1 MDAGQGLMASLDY
14 PDLKKVGK
22 MGFLSVLHIVFA
34 VIVILLV
41 LIQDSKGGG
50 MGGAFGGGTSSN
62 SLLGPTGATSF
73 LAKLTRYVVIG
84 FAITSIILTNLT
96 SKKGT
101 SALDQV
107 KPPADAA
114 GTVPSNPV
122 APQNP
127 AAPTEAP
134 KQ

>member
-1 MDAGQGLMASLDY
+1 
-14 PDLKKVGK
+14 

-34 VIVILLV
+34 VVVILLV

-50 MGGAFGGGTSSN
+50 MGGAFGGGSSGSN

-84 FAITSIILTNLT
+84 FAVTSIILTNLT

-107 KPPADAA
+107 KTPADAA

-127 AAPTEAP
+127 TAPTEAP